1 MGEEVY
7 ENIDIDET
15 EQSLMEVQM
24 LKKHISIFEVKIG
37 KSQKILAKRKEEH
50 AKNQLKFDG
59 AKIYELDIYELDFLH
74 SSMTDFLNNL
84 EISLHKLGH
93 FEQEIEDIR
102 QN

>member
-1 MGEEVY
+1 
-7 ENIDIDET
+7 
-15 EQSLMEVQM
+15 M

-37 KSQKILAKRKEEH
+37 KSQKILSKRQEEF
-50 AKNQLKFDG
+50 AKNQKKFDG
-59 AKIYELDIYELDFLH
+59 AKIFEQDIYELDFLH

-102 QN
+102 QNQSMLDFCETVCNRQTET

>member
-50 AKNQLKFDG
+50 AKN
-59 AKIYELDIYELDFLH
+59 
-74 SSMTDFLNNL
+74 
-84 EISLHKLGH
+84 
-93 FEQEIEDIR
+93 
-102 QN
+102 